1 MCLYPSFQDVIFGRY
16 RRLLG
21 SQNLVQASPKYLLL
35 WVAPT
40 DTDLYMMYP
49 THASFVFFPI
59 KRFFQA
65 MSSVICDSCN
75 SVNLWVHRVSCQMQ
89 YFSMVLPTELQ
100 ATTTLGILGQTRAP
114 WAVLDSNMPIWIF
127 RPVRKCT
134 MEDLFFLPCVLWV
147 GGACLTSQLA
157 FLVSV
162 LEDFLTVSTWVPR
175 LLRTLFV
182 FSRFWLCKHIV
193 FRSGLFELPVPGT
206 TMARGGSWFLFSLA
220 QTWANEGR
228 MQPRQERLQGEGQGV
243 RTSEFSQKG

>member
-1 MCLYPSFQDVIFGRY
+1 MYIYILYTCVCILPFRTWFLVDTEGFWDHRIWS
-16 RRLLG
+16 RLVRNICYCGLHP
-21 SQNLVQASPKYLLL
+21 LI
-35 WVAPT
+35 
-40 DTDLYMMYP
+40 
-49 THASFVFFPI
+49 PI
-59 KRFFQA
+59 STWCIQPMHHSCFFQSRGFSKPCPV
-65 MSSVICDSCN
+65 SSVI
-75 SVNLWVHRVSCQMQ
+75 
-89 YFSMVLPTELQ
+89 PTELQ